1 MPGDVHPQSL
11 LARLRAVPDR
21 RSRQGRIY
29 PLVAILGL
37 LLAGALE
44 GEGSLRGM
52 WMRGK
57 KHWRALTERLGI
69 IGVPEPPCLTTV
81 WYVLQCLDVE
91 ALQASLRE
99 GVRAA
104 EALSV
109 DGKHLRGSKRVG
121 EKALQVLAM
130 AGHIGGQVLAQR
142 QVAGGDEGAAAMVL
156 LGEVP
161 LAGQVVSLDA
171 GLMERSVVKAV
182 VEKGGTTLEL

>member
-1 MPGDVHPQSL
+1 M
-11 LARLRAVPDR
+11 
-21 RSRQGRIY
+21 
-29 PLVAILGL
+29 
-37 LLAGALE
+37 
-44 GEGSLRGM
+44 RGM